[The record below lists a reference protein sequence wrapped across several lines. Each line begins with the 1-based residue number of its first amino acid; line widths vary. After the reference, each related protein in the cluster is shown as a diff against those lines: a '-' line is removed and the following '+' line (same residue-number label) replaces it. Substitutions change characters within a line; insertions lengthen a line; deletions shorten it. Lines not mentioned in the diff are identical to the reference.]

1 MKMEIIISEIIKIM
15 KLMDPVC
22 TKNLMVS
29 NIWVNGKMINV
40 MAMVL
45 RFIITIILKQ
55 DIGKMII
62 SKNESQIKRNSHQ
75 SSSALLVF
83 DSK

>member
-1 MKMEIIISEIIKIM
+1 MKMEIIISEILKIM
-15 KLMDPVC
+15 RRMDLVC
-22 TKNLMVS
+22 KSQLVVP
-29 NIWVNGKMINV
+29 NIWVNGKMVNV
-40 MAMVL
+40 MALVY